1 MPRSEAAI
9 QRRRERQRQYY
20 RENRER
26 ILARNEQWRSRN
38 AEKRKQYD
46 LAMADIK
53 LAMKQPAGEGDKNLA
68 TLEKRVN
75 MLIAKDKAKEKKMA
89 AKMFG

>member
-1 MPRSEAAI
+1 MTDNTVHVADGSCMDI
-9 QRRRERQRQYY
+9 SLRQ
-20 RENRER
+20 
-26 ILARNEQWRSRN
+26 
-38 AEKRKQYD
+38 
-46 LAMADIK
+46 
-53 LAMKQPAGEGDKNLA
+53 AGEGDKNLA